1 MCDEQYAHGQA
12 DHHCT
17 LLDARVLDAP
27 ITDVILRCCRF
38 TEHAEA
44 VLAQLEAEYD
54 TTREDARRRQRERRR
69 LREEI
74 DTLKQNLVLTRTPE
88 HVGLIFERIDRRMQR
103 LAELADTEP
112 GGPRRVLSAAQV
124 ATVRVFL
131 ADLRTGWDQQP
142 PGLCHEF
149 VRLILDRVVIN
160 ADRDHLEVT
169 IIWRTRVQQHLWI
182 ERPQRSRPQPRGR
195 LGVRPTRRCYAP
207 MRAVPSAMRSCAL
220 NCPGAAGMPSISS
233 VRC

>member
-112 GGPRRVLSAAQV
+112 GGPRRVLSPPKWRPCACSWRISVPGGTNSHQGCAMSSC
-124 ATVRVFL
+124 ASSSTVWSSMP
-131 ADLRTGWDQQP
+131 T
-142 PGLCHEF
+142 
-149 VRLILDRVVIN
+149 
-160 ADRDHLEVT
+160 VT
-169 IIWRTRVQQHLWI
+169 I
-182 ERPQRSRPQPRGR
+182 
-195 LGVRPTRRCYAP
+195 
-207 MRAVPSAMRSCAL
+207 
-220 NCPGAAGMPSISS
+220 
-233 VRC
+233 